1 MWHTQYSLLMVKLS
15 DWKVHSQPGQESKDM
30 KLNTRQHK
38 TNISKECKVKNDM
51 NMNIRQCETNHS
63 KEWNVHYNMTWE
75 IKIMSLEQHETN
87 YSKEW
92 KVKYNKMREW
102 SALIIF
108 ATD

>member
-1 MWHTQYSLLMVKLS
+1 
-15 DWKVHSQPGQESKDM
+15 
-30 KLNTRQHK
+30 
-38 TNISKECKVKNDM
+38 M

-63 KEWNVHYNMTWE
+63 KEWKVNYHMTWE